1 MKGLPSFVDSRKKMM
16 LKSEAIQA
24 KQKLLNDLR
33 YIAVPLLKPY
43 ARRVSVFGSLAR
55 GQSGPDSDIDLLV
68 ELKPAGQ
75 RPILGL
81 KWFRLE
87 NELSELFGRKIDMI
101 SEAELSR
108 HLKPFVEKDR
118 VLLYEEK

>member
-1 MKGLPSFVDSRKKMM
+1 MKNHPTLD
-16 LKSEAIQA
+16 
-24 KQKLLNDLR
+24 DLR
-33 YIAVPLLKPY
+33 SKAVPLLKPY
-43 ARRVSVFGSLAR
+43 VRRISVFGSLAR
-55 GQSGPDSDIDLLV
+55 GKPTPDSDIDLLV

-75 RPILGL
+75 RPMLGF

-101 SEAELSR
+101 SEAELGR

-118 VLLYEEK
+118 VLLYEEKRSPFQL